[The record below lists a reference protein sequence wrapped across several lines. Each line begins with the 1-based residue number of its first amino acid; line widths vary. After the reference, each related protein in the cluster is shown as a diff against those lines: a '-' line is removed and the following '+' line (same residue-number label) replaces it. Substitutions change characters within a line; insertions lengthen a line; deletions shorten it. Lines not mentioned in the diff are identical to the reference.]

1 MRIRIVK
8 KKNQVK
14 DEPTELITSEAEC
27 CTAAEPLEAE
37 PLEAEPLLEA
47 WKIDLGNITEDKV
60 VVLLKHWRKFLRT
73 LSNDDKKIVR
83 KWACG
88 DGSGCSPEEINRWAK
103 ATKGSLD

>member
-1 MRIRIVK
+1 MRIKIKRKRKSPVEELPPPLPVEPIVERYTV
-8 KKNQVK
+8 Q
-14 DEPTELITSEAEC
+14 
-27 CTAAEPLEAE
+27 
-37 PLEAEPLLEA
+37 
-47 WKIDLGNITEDKV
+47 LGNISEDKV
-60 VVLLKHWRKFLRT
+60 VALLKHWRSFLHT